1 MKDKDLINFT
11 DTKSLMKFLQEPTVK
26 IAEALTGIL
35 ASDFK
40 DWKLSAGKIVQAV
53 IKGSLLTQLGREI
66 EKYQEEG
73 KIKEDYL
80 ESDIDR
86 ASFKELLEFIDE
98 EVPDEIRFKA
108 IKSIFFSLIVKDIT
122 EDEEL
127 LSYQLMQI
135 CKQLSS
141 AEILVLKAVWDMVNG
156 KMSGF
161 TPSAVTGADMWL
173 SNVAKYLGHNI
184 PNLIEVHENNLMKLN
199 LISGRTY
206 NDRSGI
212 RAGNDFRLTALWEK
226 NV

>member
-1 MKDKDLINFT
+1 
-11 DTKSLMKFLQEPTVK
+11 MKFLQEPTVK

-108 IKSIFFSLIVKDIT
+108 IKSIFS
-122 EDEEL
+122 
-127 LSYQLMQI
+127 
-135 CKQLSS
+135 
-141 AEILVLKAVWDMVNG
+141 
-156 KMSGF
+156 
-161 TPSAVTGADMWL
+161 P
-173 SNVAKYLGHNI
+173 
-184 PNLIEVHENNLMKLN
+184 
-199 LISGRTY
+199 
-206 NDRSGI
+206 
-212 RAGNDFRLTALWEK
+212 
-226 NV
+226 